1 VVAPLSWIPF
11 LTTCYA
17 ACREL
22 GRSAAVRASPGV
34 RFSWKVTLNTS
45 KKPDDRDA
53 GIGLAEAIA
62 VLRDELLKA
71 RAAGAGS
78 DIQLPVESMT
88 VELRVAATRSKDGR
102 AGFKVPVI
110 EVELGGG
117 LAAASETG
125 QTVTVVFSAPVDRT
139 GAVVKVAD
147 ATDELKG

>member
-1 VVAPLSWIPF
+1 
-11 LTTCYA
+11 
-17 ACREL
+17 
-22 GRSAAVRASPGV
+22 
-34 RFSWKVTLNTS
+34 LNTS
-45 KKPDDRDA
+45 KKPNGSEA

-71 RAAGAGS
+71 RAAGADS

-102 AGFKVPVI
+102 AGFRVPVVN
-110 EVELGGG
+110 VELGGG

-139 GAVVKVAD
+139 GAVVKVAE

>member
-1 VVAPLSWIPF
+1 M
-11 LTTCYA
+11 
-17 ACREL
+17 
-22 GRSAAVRASPGV
+22 
-34 RFSWKVTLNTS
+34 NTS
-45 KKPDDRDA
+45 KKPGDDG

-62 VLRDELLKA
+62 ALRDELLKA

-117 LAAASETG
+117 MAAGSETG
-125 QTVTVVFSAPVDRT
+125 QTVTVVFGAPVDRT

-147 ATDELKG
+147 ATDDVKD

>member
-1 VVAPLSWIPF
+1 LSRNKLAAYGGAPCPIRRLQ
-11 LTTCYA
+11 
-17 ACREL
+17 
-22 GRSAAVRASPGV
+22 
-34 RFSWKVTLNTS
+34 LNTS
-45 KKPDDRDA
+45 KKPGDDG

-62 VLRDELLKA
+62 VLRDELLRA

-102 AGFKVPVI
+102 AGFKVPVL

-117 LAAASETG
+117 MAAGSETG
-125 QTVTVVFSAPVDRT
+125 QTVTVVFGAPVDRT
-139 GAVVKVAD
+139 GAVVKVAE

>member
-1 VVAPLSWIPF
+1 
-11 LTTCYA
+11 
-17 ACREL
+17 
-22 GRSAAVRASPGV
+22 
-34 RFSWKVTLNTS
+34 LNTS
-45 KKPDDRDA
+45 KKPDGDG

-71 RAAGAGS
+71 RAAGGGS

-117 LAAASETG
+117 MSAGSETG
-125 QTVTVVFSAPVDRT
+125 QTVTVVFGAPVDRT
-139 GAVVKVAD
+139 GAVVKVAE
-147 ATDELKG
+147 ASDELKG